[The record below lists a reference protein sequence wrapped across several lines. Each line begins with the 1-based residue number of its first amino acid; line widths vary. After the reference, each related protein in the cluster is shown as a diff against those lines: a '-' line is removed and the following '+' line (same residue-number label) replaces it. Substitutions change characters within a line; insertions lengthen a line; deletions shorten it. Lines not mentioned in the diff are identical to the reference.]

1 MRCGEGRKGGGRR
14 TVMLGRLWR
23 LFLVAF
29 QSYLAKSNAIIEVQ
43 RWVLSYFFPP
53 KSLCFLL
60 VLLMKYQHPMGLVV
74 DDVGFV
80 LPSISL
86 LLFRLVASGFI
97 QAVQSAQ

>member
-1 MRCGEGRKGGGRR
+1 
-14 TVMLGRLWR
+14 MLGRLWR